1 MQNNN
6 YLFPSI
12 AALILATIF
21 PIYWFGQ
28 ISFGMPSI
36 EAALMENV
44 STINFSDA
52 IFLAI
57 GLLSIYVYLN
67 LRKIL
72 NEQLNFK
79 STDLLLALV
88 IGAHAIH
95 ILTLGLDLTA
105 VTMTQQG
112 LHENRGVFIGIGL
125 AALFAGNIMFGLL
138 DILVGAVLLK
148 NADNLPTLVKIFALI
163 TLIQGVMGI
172 SIVFSAATLISFPVS
187 LIVLAV
193 YFLSKPTT
201 IEVV

>member
-79 STDLLLALV
+79 STLLLALV

-138 DILVGAVLLK
+138 DILIGAVLLK
-148 NADNLPTLVKIFALI
+148 NADNPPTLVKIFALI

-172 SIVFSAATLISFPVS
+172 SIVFSAATLMSFPLS
-187 LIVLAV
+187 LIVLTG
-193 YFLSKPTT
+193 YFLKKPTT